1 MKTITATIT
10 AHTASVPH
18 GTGAV
23 TTVRSTV
30 HITVHIIAVTGTVGD
45 ITIHGATTV
54 TTAATIHGTT
64 ADSTTL
70 GTMTHGITEAIGA
83 DTTEVT
89 TEVTMPDITAGTTH
103 GTTTT
108 TAGITHTT
116 VVRHTLLEV
125 PTSSH
130 ATTAFALTLNED
142 ISLPAILQGR
152 QFAHRAAQSEAA

>member
-1 MKTITATIT
+1 MKTITDTIT
-10 AHTASVPH
+10 DHTASAPL
-18 GTGAV
+18 GIGAV
-23 TTVRSTV
+23 TTVRSTA
-30 HITVHIIAVTGTVGD
+30 HTTVHIIAATGTVGD

-54 TTAATIHGTT
+54 TTAATILGTT
-64 ADSTTL
+64 ADSTTH
-70 GTMTHGITEAIGA
+70 GTMIHGITEAIGE
-83 DTTEVT
+83 DT

-108 TAGITHTT
+108 TDGITHTT

-130 ATTAFALTLNED
+130 AITAFALTLNED
-142 ISLPAILQGR
+142 ISLPVILQGR